1 MLNRAI
7 DLQTKLQNFRHD
19 FHKHPELGFQEYRT
33 STKVAELLTLLGCRV
48 KKNVGKTG
56 VVGELGHG
64 LPIVAIR
71 ADMDALPLQEDNH
84 TDYASQNP
92 GIMHACGHDA
102 HTAILLGVAELLAQE
117 ENLPGAVRFFFQ
129 PAEEVGDDEGFSGA
143 Q

>member
-56 VVGELGHG
+56 VVGELGQG

-71 ADMDALPLQEDNH
+71 ADMDALPLQEENQ
-84 TDYASQNP
+84 TDYSSQNP
-92 GIMHACGHDA
+92 GIRS
-102 HTAILLGVAELLAQE
+102 E
-117 ENLPGAVRFFFQ
+117 ERR
-129 PAEEVGDDEGFSGA
+129 VGKE
-143 Q
+143 